1 MELGTSDPG
10 REGRLMSAPSMVF
23 TARYAASWLGVDID
37 VVEVLAQE
45 MSPEDGCLNV
55 IESLDDDAVS
65 TTAFTRRGLD
75 HLDEL
80 LDQRRSDFMQE
91 S

>member
-1 MELGTSDPG
+1 
-10 REGRLMSAPSMVF
+10 MSAPSMVF
-23 TARYAASWLGVDID
+23 TARYAASWLGVEID

-45 MSPEDGCLNV
+45 MAPEDGCLNV
-55 IESLDDDAVS
+55 IDSLDNDAVS
-65 TTAFTRRGLD
+65 ATAFTRRGLD